1 MNKLMTLASVLAVAC
16 VANASSFTWGFG
28 NEGDY
33 LDKNGNAFDSGTAFL
48 FLGTV
53 SATDSAFDLSQATY
67 VTSAGYVNDYFG
79 AISADDMAS
88 SDAVTSTDAGQAFS
102 LLLFDTEGMTA
113 TDLVGYEG
121 DYVLYTG
128 TSTRGT
134 IPGAT
139 VDYYAK
145 FIRAGEVEASDWA
158 TMSAAGPTPIPEPT
172 SGFLMLLG
180 MAGLALRRRR
190 A

>member
-1 MNKLMTLASVLAVAC
+1 MKKLMILASVLAMAC
-16 VANASSFTWGFG
+16 VTSAASFTWGFM

-33 LDKNGNAFDSGTAFL
+33 LDKDGNAFDSGTAFL

-53 SATDSAFDLSQATY
+53 TASDSAFDLSKATY
-67 VTSAGYVNDYFG
+67 VTSAGYADDYFG
-79 AISADDMAS
+79 AVSGDNLAS
-88 SDAVTSTDAGQAFS
+88 SDAVTSSDAGQAFS

-113 TDLVGYEG
+113 DDLSTFEG

-145 FIRAGEVEASDWA
+145 FLRNGEVEASNWQ
-158 TMSAAGPTPIPEPT
+158 TMGAVPEPT
-172 SGFLMLLG
+172 SGLLMLLG
-180 MAGLALRRRR
+180 MAGLALRRKQK
-190 A
+190 

>member
-1 MNKLMTLASVLAVAC
+1 MKKLMTLASVLAMAY
-16 VANASSFTWGFG
+16 AASAASFTWGFG

-33 LDKNGNAFDSGTAFL
+33 LDKNGDAFDSGTAFL

-53 SATDSAFDLSQATY
+53 TASDSAFDLSQATY
-67 VTSAGYVNDYFG
+67 VISAGYENDYFG
-79 AISADDMAS
+79 AVSSDNMAS
-88 SDAVTSTDAGQAFS
+88 SATVTSTDAGQAFS
-102 LLLFDTEGMTA
+102 LLLFNKEGMTQA
-113 TDLVGYEG
+113 DLASFEG

-145 FIRAGEVEASDWA
+145 FIRAGEVEASNWQA
-158 TMSAAGPTPIPEPT
+158 MGPVPEPT
-172 SGFLMLLG
+172 SGLLLLLG
-180 MAGLALRRRR
+180 MAGLALKRKR